1 MSSGGWGVGEGRE
14 KEGEGGSEGRRKGEG
29 GRERGGREGGRGGT
43 HGTTRTSQDIPGHMG
58 PFEPGMSIG
67 MKEPWDI
74 PGHPGRL
81 GTSRNIP
88 GHMGPGGHFRTGRT
102 IDGNPG
108 HL

>member
-1 MSSGGWGVGEGRE
+1 MEGGGEGRE
-14 KEGEGGSEGRRKGEG
+14 GRRRERGKEKGGRREGEGREG
-29 GRERGGREGGRGGT
+29 GRGEGGRGGT
-43 HGTTRTSQDIPGHMG
+43 HGTTWTSQDIPGHMG

-102 IDGNPG
+102 IDGNSG